1 MRLTRIQ
8 KLTVLSILSLA
19 AIQPSFAAKLTKVQP
34 QAKSSQSSQA
44 ELLYIAQATP
54 GVPGKKDEPQAGAA
68 SVNQI
73 PSVLVSN
80 LAKAIDDYKASPSDT
95 TWVPVVTF
103 LQSLLNDS
111 QATQADLTKLQT
123 LIPQLSQLGLKVYDG
138 GQARIWSFPQIMQS
152 HEIIVEW
159 REVKTVKVAG
169 AKVATKAV
177 IAHTQLITIPDVF
190 INEAKVVSVPNVP
203 SIAKPAAIKGAK
215 TTTKAVAPAA
225 KVPGAKFLVLTG
237 NDKTAKTVWWSSYKF
252 TSNGWVPASDLMASI
267 PATLNSIQGKVSL
280 SGSDLVV
287 TVTPSVGQATSYGKP
302 DASAYKLVFHLSGG
316 KYVMEGSAVD
326 ESIHSVIF
334 QFIRAERE
342 GRLEIAKAWV
352 TDPKLASIP
361 KYIGLAN
368 RGDGQLRLVAMP
380 NPLNGCQ
387 RFRLVTYG
395 RDDLIFDVG
404 RRNDPKTKQIQWV
417 IKAIFVAPADPAL
430 QKFARNLPTFD
441 HSTFARLNI
450 DIEESTAT
458 VQSLQPDQLEESA
471 EAKKSVAQTRST
483 IK

>member
-1 MRLTRIQ
+1 MSLTRIQ

-19 AIQPSFAAKLTKVQP
+19 AIQPGLAAKVTKAQP
-34 QAKSSQSSQA
+34 QAQASQA

-54 GVPGKKDEPQAGAA
+54 AVPGKKEEPLAETSA
-68 SVNQI
+68 NQI
-73 PSVLVSN
+73 PPVLVSN

-123 LIPQLSQLGLKVYDG
+123 LIPQLTQLGLKVYDG
-138 GQARIWSFPQIMQS
+138 GQARIWSFPQITQS
-152 HEIIVEW
+152 REIIVEW
-159 REVKTVKVAG
+159 REVKAVKVAG
-169 AKVATKAV
+169 AKVASKAV

-190 INEAKVVSVPNVP
+190 INEAKVVSVPTGAV
-203 SIAKPAAIKGAK
+203 AVKPAVAKGAK
-215 TTTKAVAPAA
+215 APAKTAAPVA
-225 KVPGAKFLVLTG
+225 KVPGTKFLVLTG

-252 TSNGWVPASDLMASI
+252 TSTGWVPASDLMASI
-267 PATLNSIQGKVSL
+267 PASLNSIQGKVSL

-287 TVTPSVGQATSYGKP
+287 TVTPSVGTTTSYGKP
-302 DASAYKLVFHLSGG
+302 DASAYKLVFHLNGG

-326 ESIHSVIF
+326 DSIHSVIF
-334 QFIRAERE
+334 QFLRAERE
-342 GRLEIAKAWV
+342 GRLEMAKAWV

-361 KYIGLAN
+361 KYIGLQS
-368 RGDGQLRLVAMP
+368 RTDGQLRLVAMP

-404 RRNDPKTKQIQWV
+404 RRNDPRTKQIQWV

-430 QKFARNLPTFD
+430 QKFARNLPTLD
-441 HSTFARLNI
+441 RSTFARLNA
-450 DIEESTAT
+450 DIEETTAT
-458 VQSLQPDQLEESA
+458 AQSLQPDQLEEPA
-471 EAKKSVAQTRST
+471 DKKSVAATRST